1 MSKSPKNKWMPTSGA
16 VPKIR
21 TIAEELSCSCGH
33 TESGRRSL
41 EDSGKRK
48 TSSSSW
54 SRSSDPTRPTTGTTR
69 RNLINDLG
77 SSTRSRTGGG
87 AAVALEDFDGVE
99 DILAVSLGRLG
110 LFSMHPVK
118 PTGSF
123 LHVHPQL

>member
-99 DILAVSLGRLG
+99 DILAVR
-110 LFSMHPVK
+110 
-118 PTGSF
+118 
-123 LHVHPQL
+123 